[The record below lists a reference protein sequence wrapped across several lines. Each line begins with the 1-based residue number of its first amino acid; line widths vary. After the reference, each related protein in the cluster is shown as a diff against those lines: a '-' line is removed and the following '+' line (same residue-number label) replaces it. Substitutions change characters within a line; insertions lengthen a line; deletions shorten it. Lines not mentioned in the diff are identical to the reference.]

1 MTDRIVVSGRGLVTP
16 IGVGLDENMKA
27 LKEGKTG
34 TVFVP
39 EWKELGLDAQVAGL
53 SNHDVECPVLNQ
65 KNKRFMSANSKMAV
79 AAAYEALTEAGF
91 TMENLPHE
99 MAAPHTPKSTRTQP
113 PTWKTAASAA
123 SPRSPSRASCHLPQW
138 RTSRSSS
145 GSPENPTTSAR
156 HAPAA
161 PRRSSRARASFS
173 PGNMTSSWSAAPKR
187 SAGNRRSD
195 STPCALSRTPTTT
208 HRTEQA
214 VRSTRSVTDSFS
226 AKAPAF

>member
-79 AAAYEALTEAGF
+79 AAAYEALNEAGF

-99 MAAPHTPKSTRTQP
+99 MAVINGCGG
-113 PTWKTAASAA
+113 SAYSEVYA
-123 SPRSPSRASCHLPQW
+123 NA
-138 RTSRSSS
+138 TSYM
-145 GSPENPTTSAR
+145 E
-156 HAPAA
+156 
-161 PRRSSRARASFS
+161 
-173 PGNMTSSWSAAPKR
+173 
-187 SAGNRRSD
+187 NRRILI
-195 STPCALSRTPTTT
+195 TPIEGMFTD
-208 HRTEQA
+208 A
-214 VRSTRSVTDSFS
+214 VNGDEG
-226 AKAPAF
+226 